1 MVWRGDSDCICYWVS
16 SDINRARVR
25 GGTAGGLE
33 EGGNEGPRRGN
44 LVEVGGG
51 EVLEEDVVTKEV
63 GEGRRREAAR
73 EV

>member
-1 MVWRGDSDCICYWVS
+1 
-16 SDINRARVR
+16 
-25 GGTAGGLE
+25 LE
-33 EGGNEGPRRGN
+33 EGGNEGPRGGN

-63 GEGRRREAAR
+63 GEGRWREAAR